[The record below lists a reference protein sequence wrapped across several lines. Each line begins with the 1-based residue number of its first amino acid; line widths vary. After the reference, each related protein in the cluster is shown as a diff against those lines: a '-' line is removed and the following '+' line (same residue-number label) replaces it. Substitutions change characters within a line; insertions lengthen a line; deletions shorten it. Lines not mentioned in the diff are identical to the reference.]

1 MSKPYQGT
9 SVNWAKSQ
17 TAIVKLLNSKGIY
30 ETRFTN
36 LEDKFALE
44 FRIVEGK
51 KIAFKVG
58 LAGGVAVRILVP
70 FEKFSDEVKR
80 EKQLNQLHR
89 VLFYHIKAK
98 FIAIESG
105 VTEFME
111 EFMPHL
117 VIMDKSGNSTT
128 LGQAILPQYRKN
140 LEEGKGEDFKLLG

>member
-9 SVNWAKSQ
+9 LVNWAKSQ
-17 TAIVKLLNSKGIY
+17 TAIIKLLNSKGIY

-51 KIAFKVG
+51 KILFKVG
-58 LAGGVAVRILVP
+58 IASGIAVRILVP
-70 FEKFSDEVKR
+70 FEKINDEAKR
-80 EKQLNQLHR
+80 ERQLNQLHR

-98 FIAIESG
+98 FVAIESG

-117 VIMDKSGNSTT
+117 VIMDKNGNDTT
-128 LGQAILPQYRKN
+128 LGQAILPQYKKN
-140 LEEGKGEDFKLLG
+140 LEEGRGNDFKLLN

>member
-44 FRIVEGK
+44 FRIGEGK
-51 KIAFKVG
+51 KILFKVG
-58 LAGGVAVRILVP
+58 IVQGLAIRILVP
-70 FEKFSDEVKR
+70 FEKTADDAKR
-80 EKQLNQLHR
+80 ERHLNQLHR

-98 FIAIESG
+98 FVAIESG

-128 LGQAILPQYRKN
+128 LGQAILPQYKKN
-140 LEEGKGEDFKLLG
+140 LEEGKGNDFKLLN

>member
-1 MSKPYQGT
+1 MTKPYQGT

-17 TAIVKLLNSKGIY
+17 TGIVKLLNSKGIY

-44 FRIVEGK
+44 FRIGEGK
-51 KIAFKVG
+51 KIMFKVG
-58 LAGGVAVRILVP
+58 IVQGLAVRILVP
-70 FEKFSDEVKR
+70 FEKTQDDSKR

-98 FIAIESG
+98 FVAIESG

-128 LGQAILPQYRKN
+128 LGQAILPQYKKN
-140 LEEGKGEDFKLLG
+140 LEEGKSNEFKLLN